1 MLRFLQE
8 YLAKCLPSNW
18 HCLINTPCDPFFN
31 WKRQIQTEKKTGIK
45 NSVCYID
52 LQVLI
57 FFWKYLC
64 PIVTNL
70 CKFYEE
76 VIHEGMGRGR
86 RGRVCAS
93 SNTFN
98 IPFSCDSQIY
108 LKKLMH
114 CSIKMLL
121 LILFL
126 HDSHYLLNLGLSF
139 HFSRVPP
146 PILSLLYLSFSNLCS
161 PSMKRISWLVTI
173 YYWIQYNL
181 QIIVFL
187 TRAKDDREEKTVT
200 ADKTARAAT

>member
-1 MLRFLQE
+1 MTLSSTEKDKFKQ
-8 YLAKCLPSNW
+8 K
-18 HCLINTPCDPFFN
+18 
-31 WKRQIQTEKKTGIK
+31 KRQVRRGIK
-45 NSVCYID
+45 NSVCDID

-64 PIVTNL
+64 PIVTNP

-93 SNTFN
+93 SNIFN
-98 IPFSCDSQIY
+98 IPFSCDFQIY

-126 HDSHYLLNLGLSF
+126 HYSHYLLNLGLSF
-139 HFSRVPP
+139 HFSRDPPP

-161 PSMKRISWLVTI
+161 PSMKCISWLVTI

-187 TRAKDDREEKTVT
+187 TRAKDDREEKTVK

>member
-1 MLRFLQE
+1 MLWFLQE

-64 PIVTNL
+64 PIVTNP

-126 HDSHYLLNLGLSF
+126 HYSHYLLNLGLSF
-139 HFSRVPP
+139 HFSRDPP
-146 PILSLLYLSFSNLCS
+146 PHSFPTLSIFLEFMFSINEMYQLISHHLLLDPRRQRRKNSHS
-161 PSMKRISWLVTI
+161 R
-173 YYWIQYNL
+173 
-181 QIIVFL
+181 
-187 TRAKDDREEKTVT
+187 
-200 ADKTARAAT
+200 

>member
-1 MLRFLQE
+1 MTLSSTEKDKFKQ
-8 YLAKCLPSNW
+8 K
-18 HCLINTPCDPFFN
+18 
-31 WKRQIQTEKKTGIK
+31 KRQVRRGIK

-64 PIVTNL
+64 PIVTNP

-93 SNTFN
+93 SNILN

-108 LKKLMH
+108 LEKLMH

-126 HDSHYLLNLGLSF
+126 HHSHFLLNPGLSSLF
-139 HFSRVPP
+139 IWSPP
-146 PILSLLYLSFSNLCS
+146 PILSLFYLSFSNLCS
-161 PSMKRISWLVTI
+161 PSMKCISWLVTI

-187 TRAKDDREEKTVT
+187 TRAKDDREEKNSHS
-200 ADKTARAAT
+200 R

>member
-1 MLRFLQE
+1 MTLSSTEKDKFKQ
-8 YLAKCLPSNW
+8 K
-18 HCLINTPCDPFFN
+18 
-31 WKRQIQTEKKTGIK
+31 KRQVRRGIK

-64 PIVTNL
+64 PIVTNP

-93 SNTFN
+93 SNIFN

-121 LILFL
+121 LIFFL
-126 HDSHYLLNLGLSF
+126 HYSHYLLNLGLSF
-139 HFSRVPP
+139 HFSRDPP
-146 PILSLLYLSFSNLCS
+146 PPHSFPTLSIFLEFMFSINEMYQLISHHLLLDPIQPPNNSFFN
-161 PSMKRISWLVTI
+161 
-173 YYWIQYNL
+173 
-181 QIIVFL
+181 
-187 TRAKDDREEKTVT
+187 
-200 ADKTARAAT
+200 ARQRRQRRKNSQSR

>member
-1 MLRFLQE
+1 MTLSSTEKDKFKQ
-8 YLAKCLPSNW
+8 K
-18 HCLINTPCDPFFN
+18 
-31 WKRQIQTEKKTGIK
+31 KRQVRRGIK
-45 NSVCYID
+45 NSVCDID

-64 PIVTNL
+64 PIVTNP

-93 SNTFN
+93 SNIFN
-98 IPFSCDSQIY
+98 IPFSCDFQIY

-126 HDSHYLLNLGLSF
+126 HYSHYLLNLGLSF
-139 HFSRVPP
+139 HFSRDPP
-146 PILSLLYLSFSNLCS
+146 PPFFPYSFSNLCS
-161 PSMKRISWLVTI
+161 PSMKCISWLVTI

-187 TRAKDDREEKTVT
+187 TRAKDDREEKTVK

>member
-126 HDSHYLLNLGLSF
+126 HDSHYLLNQGLSF

-146 PILSLLYLSFSNLCS
+146 PPPPFFPYSIYLS
-161 PSMKRISWLVTI
+161 RIYVLHQWNVS
-173 YYWIQYNL
+173 
-181 QIIVFL
+181 
-187 TRAKDDREEKTVT
+187 
-200 ADKTARAAT
+200 AD

>member
-8 YLAKCLPSNW
+8 YRAKYLPSNW
-18 HCLINTPCDPFFN
+18 INTPCDPFFS

-64 PIVTNL
+64 PIVTNP

-93 SNTFN
+93 SNIFN
-98 IPFSCDSQIY
+98 IPFLCDSQIY

-114 CSIKMLL
+114 CSIRMLL

-126 HDSHYLLNLGLSF
+126 HYSHYLLNLGLSF
-139 HFSRVPP
+139 HFSRDPLPP
-146 PILSLLYLSFSNLCS
+146 PPFFPYSIYLS
-161 PSMKRISWLVTI
+161 RIYVLHQWNVS
-173 YYWIQYNL
+173 
-181 QIIVFL
+181 
-187 TRAKDDREEKTVT
+187 
-200 ADKTARAAT
+200 AD

>member
-64 PIVTNL
+64 PIVTNP

-98 IPFSCDSQIY
+98 IPFSC
-108 LKKLMH
+108 L
-114 CSIKMLL
+114 SINEMYQLISHHLL
-121 LILFL
+121 L
-126 HDSHYLLNLGLSF
+126 DPRRQRRKNSH
-139 HFSRVPP
+139 SR
-146 PILSLLYLSFSNLCS
+146 
-161 PSMKRISWLVTI
+161 
-173 YYWIQYNL
+173 
-181 QIIVFL
+181 
-187 TRAKDDREEKTVT
+187 
-200 ADKTARAAT
+200 

>member
-18 HCLINTPCDPFFN
+18 INTPCDPFFS

-45 NSVCYID
+45 TSVCYID

-126 HDSHYLLNLGLSF
+126 HLDLGLSF
-139 HFSRVPP
+139 HFSRDSPP
-146 PILSLLYLSFSNLCS
+146 PPHSFPTLSIFLEFMFSINEMYQLISHHLLLDPIQPPNNSFFN
-161 PSMKRISWLVTI
+161 
-173 YYWIQYNL
+173 
-181 QIIVFL
+181 
-187 TRAKDDREEKTVT
+187 
-200 ADKTARAAT
+200 ARQRRQRRKNSHSR

>member
-64 PIVTNL
+64 PIVTNP

-76 VIHEGMGRGR
+76 VIHEGMGRG
-86 RGRVCAS
+86 GEEGFVPLP
-93 SNTFN
+93 THLT
-98 IPFSCDSQIY
+98 Y
-108 LKKLMH
+108 L
-114 CSIKMLL
+114 
-121 LILFL
+121 
-126 HDSHYLLNLGLSF
+126 
-139 HFSRVPP
+139 SRV
-146 PILSLLYLSFSNLCS
+146 F
-161 PSMKRISWLVTI
+161 PSMKCISWLVTI
-173 YYWIQYNL
+173 YYWIQ
-181 QIIVFL
+181 
-187 TRAKDDREEKTVT
+187 DDREEKTVT

>member
-8 YLAKCLPSNW
+8 YLAKYLPSNW
-18 HCLINTPCDPFFN
+18 INTPCDPFFS

-64 PIVTNL
+64 PIVTNP
-70 CKFYEE
+70 CKCYEE

-93 SNTFN
+93 SNIFN
-98 IPFSCDSQIY
+98 IPFSCDFQIY

-126 HDSHYLLNLGLSF
+126 HLDLGLSF
-139 HFSRVPP
+139 HFSRVSPP
-146 PILSLLYLSFSNLCS
+146 PPHSFPTLSIFLEFMFSINEMYQLISHHLLLDPIQPPNNSFFN
-161 PSMKRISWLVTI
+161 
-173 YYWIQYNL
+173 
-181 QIIVFL
+181 
-187 TRAKDDREEKTVT
+187 
-200 ADKTARAAT
+200 ARQRRQRRKNSHSR

>member
-18 HCLINTPCDPFFN
+18 INTPCDPFFS

-45 NSVCYID
+45 TSVCYID

-64 PIVTNL
+64 PIVTNP
-70 CKFYEE
+70 CKCYEE

-93 SNTFN
+93 SNIFN
-98 IPFSCDSQIY
+98 IPFSCDFQIY

-126 HDSHYLLNLGLSF
+126 HLDLGPSF
-139 HFSRVPP
+139 PFSRDSPPP
-146 PILSLLYLSFSNLCS
+146 PILSLLCLSFSNLCS
-161 PSMKRISWLVTI
+161 PSMKCISWLVTI

>member
-18 HCLINTPCDPFFN
+18 INTPCDPFFS

-45 NSVCYID
+45 NSVCFID

-64 PIVTNL
+64 PIVTNP
-70 CKFYEE
+70 CKCYEE
-76 VIHEGMGRGR
+76 VIQEGMGRGR

-93 SNTFN
+93 SNIFN
-98 IPFSCDSQIY
+98 IPFSCDFQIY

-126 HDSHYLLNLGLSF
+126 HLDLGLSF
-139 HFSRVPP
+139 HFSRDSPP
-146 PILSLLYLSFSNLCS
+146 PHSFPTLSIFLEFMFSINEMYQLISHHLLLDPIQPPNNSFFN
-161 PSMKRISWLVTI
+161 
-173 YYWIQYNL
+173 
-181 QIIVFL
+181 
-187 TRAKDDREEKTVT
+187 
-200 ADKTARAAT
+200 ARQRRQRRKNSHSR

>member
-64 PIVTNL
+64 PIVTNP
-70 CKFYEE
+70 CKCYEE

-93 SNTFN
+93 SNIFN
-98 IPFSCDSQIY
+98 IPFSCDFQIY

-146 PILSLLYLSFSNLCS
+146 PPPHSFPTLSIFLEFMFSINETYQLISHHLLLDPIQPPNNSFFN
-161 PSMKRISWLVTI
+161 
-173 YYWIQYNL
+173 
-181 QIIVFL
+181 
-187 TRAKDDREEKTVT
+187 
-200 ADKTARAAT
+200 ARQRRQRRKNSHSR